1 MPRLP
6 MTICSAAMSHH
17 SRLAAIAIDVPA
29 ADHERELA
37 FWQAASGQPLEQDDE
52 LPEYH
57 GGNWPGHDLLLLVQ
71 RLGSGQGRVHLDIR
85 TDDVDAE
92 VTRLQKLGAR
102 QVQRMDYWWVM
113 QDPAGLPF
121 CVVPAPPGS
130 LTDDNAQR
138 WD

>member
-1 MPRLP
+1 
-6 MTICSAAMSHH
+6 MTISSAAMSHY
-17 SRLAAIAIDVPA
+17 SRLAATAIDVPV

-37 FWQAASGQPLEQDDE
+37 FWQAACGQPLEQDDE

-57 GGNWPGHDLLLLVQ
+57 GANWPGHDLLLLVQ
-71 RLGSGQGRVHLDIR
+71 RLGSGQARVHLDIR
-85 TDDVDAE
+85 TDDVEAD
-92 VTRLQKLGAR
+92 VTRLEKLGAR
-102 QVQRMDYWWVM
+102 RVQRVDYWWVL